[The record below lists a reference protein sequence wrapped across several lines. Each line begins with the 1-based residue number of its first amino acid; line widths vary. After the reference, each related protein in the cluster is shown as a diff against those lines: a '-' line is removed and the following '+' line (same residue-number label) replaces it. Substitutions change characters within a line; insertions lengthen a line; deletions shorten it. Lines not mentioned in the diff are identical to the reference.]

1 MLSFQLICHE
11 YQCLMIIFEKVFLS
25 LNKKTLVQDL
35 SFTVKE
41 GNHLCIEGE
50 SGIGKTSLLKLVQG
64 YLLPDRGNIYVNGM
78 KVKHENIK
86 NIRQL
91 ITYLPQNI
99 NLPVKNLKEL
109 VYMVANG
116 RNAQEILDKTS
127 ENIRRLVMD
136 SGYINREFDQ
146 MSGGEKQRIL
156 LAFCLSLEK
165 PILLLDEPTSSLDQS
180 ISKKVSQVIQQQ
192 SETTVLS
199 VSHDDIWLEKCDKI
213 ITLNKKMQPFSNG

>member
-1 MLSFQLICHE
+1 
-11 YQCLMIIFEKVFLS
+11 MIIFEKVFLS

-180 ISKKVSQVIQQQ
+180 ISEKVSQVIQQQ